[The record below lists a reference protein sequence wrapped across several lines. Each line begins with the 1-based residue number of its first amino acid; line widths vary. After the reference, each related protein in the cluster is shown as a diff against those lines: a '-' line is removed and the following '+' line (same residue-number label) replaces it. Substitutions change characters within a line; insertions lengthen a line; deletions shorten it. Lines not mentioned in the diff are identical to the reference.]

1 MNKTDKLILEM
12 EQDEML
18 FQKLVRSLSKRVEL
32 FSVEDIRKVANFV
45 DNQHRL
51 AEKQQQ
57 EDAISLFKKITT
69 E

>member
-18 FQKLVRSLSKRVEL
+18 FQKLVRFLSKRLEL
-32 FSVEDIRKVANFV
+32 FSVEDIRKVADFV

-51 AEKQQQ
+51 AGKQQQ